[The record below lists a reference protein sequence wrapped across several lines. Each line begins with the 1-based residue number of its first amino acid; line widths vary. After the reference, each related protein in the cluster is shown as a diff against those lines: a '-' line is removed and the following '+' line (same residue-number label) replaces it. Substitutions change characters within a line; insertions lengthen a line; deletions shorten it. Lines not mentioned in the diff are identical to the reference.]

1 MNPISQIA
9 ARITSET
16 AIDKQFV
23 NNTIE
28 LIKSGAT
35 VPFIARYRKEQTG
48 SLDEVQIT
56 TIRDLLLRFE
66 ELEKRRAA
74 ILSSVEEQ
82 GLMTPELK
90 EALLAAPAMA
100 VLEDL
105 YLPYRPKRKT
115 RATIAISRG
124 LEPLAK
130 IIMAQ
135 KITDVAIRAK
145 SFVNPEMEVPAVTD
159 ALAGARDI
167 IAEWVNEDTRARARL
182 RRLMYQEAVISSRP
196 VKGKE
201 EEGEKYQAYFEW
213 TEQARRAPSHRILAM
228 FRGEK
233 EGYLRVKITPE
244 EENALAILEGLFL
257 KGNGEISIQ
266 VKQALHD
273 AWKRLLHPSLE
284 TELRND
290 LKTTADKTAIR
301 VFADNVRQLLLAP
314 PLGQKRILAIDPG
327 FRTGCKIVCLDEE
340 GRLLHNE
347 NIYPHPPVNEKGKA
361 MNKIQSLV
369 SAYDIEAIAIGNGT
383 AGRETEHLV
392 RKIRFDNDV
401 MAVMVN
407 ESGASVYSASDL
419 AREEFPD
426 YDVTV
431 RGAVSIG
438 RRLADPLSEMVKINP
453 KAIGVG
459 QYQHD
464 VDQKMLRQAL
474 DDTVMSCVNAVG
486 VELNTA
492 SKELLTYVSGIGPA
506 LAASI
511 VQYRNASG
519 AFKSRQEL
527 MQVAR
532 LGAKAFEQA
541 AGFIRVAQSENPLD
555 SSAVHPES
563 YAVIEKMAKDLGVT
577 LHDLIKNKELQKQI
591 EPEKYAG
598 EKIGLPTLR
607 DIMQELARPG
617 RDPRKTFDFFEFD
630 KSVKNIDDLR
640 EGMVL
645 PGIITNITAFGAF
658 ADIGVHQDGL
668 IHISELANRFVR
680 DPAEVVNLNQ
690 KVNVKVLSVDKT
702 RKRVSLSIKQAD

>member
-135 KITDVAIRAK
+135 KITDVAIRAQ

-301 VFADNVRQLLLAP
+301 VFADNLRQLLLAP

>member
-301 VFADNVRQLLLAP
+301 VFADNLRQLLLAP

>member
-135 KITDVAIRAK
+135 KITDVAIRAQ